1 MLIRIYASIWLMLIA
16 SAGILFVTRGFSEMT
31 LTIFGFALSTLGF
44 AGIIAVLPWW
54 VDKRY
59 TPKYQDR

>member
-31 LTIFGFALSTLGF
+31 LTIFGFALSTLVF

>member
-1 MLIRIYASIWLMLIA
+1 MVIKIYAFIWLMLIA
-16 SAGILFVTRGFSEMT
+16 SAGLLFMTSGFSEMT
-31 LTIFGFALSTLGF
+31 LTILGFALSTLVF

-59 TPKYQDR
+59 TWKYQER